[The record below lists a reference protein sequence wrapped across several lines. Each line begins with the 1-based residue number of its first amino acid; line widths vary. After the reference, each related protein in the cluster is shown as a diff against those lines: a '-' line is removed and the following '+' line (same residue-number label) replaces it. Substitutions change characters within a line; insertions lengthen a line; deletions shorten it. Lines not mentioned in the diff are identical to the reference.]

1 MEVFW
6 PESKFTDFLIFKL
19 ITAVIFN
26 PYLLHVNPEKKELKV
41 VTTHEQNLRL
51 KIQTLNATF
60 ISHLCVDV
68 HLLSKR
74 LSNPFNI
81 DHRWG
86 FRSNFIKIVKFVARH
101 GTTRS
106 RLKSLAAKLKSVPLL
121 AEIYPVPFIL
131 SQIMLIGSSA

>member
-6 PESKFTDFLIFKL
+6 PESQFTDFLIFKL

-26 PYLLHVNPEKKELKV
+26 PFLLYLNPEKKELKV

-86 FRSNFIKIVKFVARH
+86 FRSNFIKIVK
-101 GTTRS
+101 
-106 RLKSLAAKLKSVPLL
+106 
-121 AEIYPVPFIL
+121 
-131 SQIMLIGSSA
+131 